1 MSTAAAPQTMNSA
14 HENPARD
21 SELETS
27 TDDWIAECSERFG
40 AFAKGL
46 DTAPLIAS
54 HDDADGLSSGALLAR
69 AWRKHRGDEAL
80 IRLVGRG
87 QNAWDE
93 TFASELAER
102 DPSGLVIADLGI
114 AGRRLVPRT
123 PLAVIDHHVPTGMPD
138 DAVVVSGY
146 GREPTPS
153 TSVLAHWCAAGLGDV
168 EELDWL
174 AAVGLI
180 GDYGDKA
187 DFPLIAKAKKQ
198 YGAGKLRET
207 VSLVNAPRRSASGE
221 AKPALDLL
229 LKAENPKDVVDGGH
243 AETKTCQDA
252 REEVKDALAQGR
264 KQPPRFGS
272 RYKRDVA
279 IIRLDSPCQ
288 IHPLVAQSWVGRL
301 RSKNQAGVI
310 VFAAN
315 FGFHEG
321 QVSFAGRAGG
331 EADIIDFLARH
342 RPEGADPT
350 RYGNGHRRAS
360 GGTLPIEAWNS
371 FVKELGFG
379 DEMLG

>member
-1 MSTAAAPQTMNSA
+1 MSTQAP
-14 HENPARD
+14 EP
-21 SELETS
+21 L
-27 TDDWIAECSERFG
+27 TDQWIAECGDRFRGFAQTLG
-40 AFAKGL
+40 AP
-46 DTAPLIAS
+46 PLIAS
-54 HDDADGLSSGALLAR
+54 HDDADGLSSAALLAR
-69 AWRKHRGDEAL
+69 AWTVHREAEPS

-93 TFASELAER
+93 TFAHELAER
-102 DPSGLVIADLGI
+102 SPSSLVIADLGI
-114 AGRRLVPRT
+114 AGGRPVPDT
-123 PLAVIDHHVPTGMPD
+123 PLAVIDHHVPTGTPD
-138 DAVVVSGY
+138 DATVVSGY
-146 GREPTPS
+146 GLEPTPS
-153 TSVLAHWCAAGLGDV
+153 TSVLAHWCAAGLGNV

-187 DFPLIAKAKKQ
+187 DFPLIASAKKK

-207 VSLVNAPRRSASGE
+207 VSLVNAPRRSASGD
-221 AKPALDLL
+221 ASAALALL
-229 LKAENPKDVVDGGH
+229 MKVENPKDAVDGGH
-243 AETKTCQDA
+243 AETQACQDA
-252 REEVKDALAQGR
+252 REEVKDAVTEGR

-301 RSKNQAGVI
+301 RGKDQAGVI

-315 FGFHEG
+315 FGFHVG

-331 EADIIDFLARH
+331 EADIIDFLAQH

-360 GGTLPIEAWNS
+360 GGTLPFEVWNA
-371 FVKELGFG
+371 FVDDLGF
-379 DEMLG
+379 DEGMKA